1 MNAWNK
7 FSLNIEDITD
17 VDYNHAKKKKKF
29 EDVFVNFSKK
39 TY

>member
-17 VDYNHAKKKKKF
+17 VDYNHAKKKKNLKM
-29 EDVFVNFSKK
+29 
-39 TY
+39 YL

>member
-17 VDYNHAKKKKKF
+17 VDYNHAKKKKF
-29 EDVFVNFSKK
+29 EDVFENFSKK

>member
-1 MNAWNK
+1 MNAWNT

-17 VDYNHAKKKKKF
+17 IDYSHAKNNNF
-29 EDVFVNFSKK
+29 ADVFENFSKK